1 MENQPDSGKNE
12 IFYYYHI
19 VFVLL
24 SSCFILI
31 LAFVGI
37 TYKVYKNYCSMLMIA
52 VMVFEG
58 IDLLTMSCLH
68 LCGFFDTIE
77 GDYKGHYIQS
87 ILNAFFSTFINALL
101 IL

>member
-1 MENQPDSGKNE
+1 
-12 IFYYYHI
+12 
-19 VFVLL
+19 
-24 SSCFILI
+24 
-31 LAFVGI
+31 
-37 TYKVYKNYCSMLMIA
+37 MLMIA